1 MESGGR
7 EATTTTTLDRPTL
20 DRGGTRERYATEIRD
35 RGDPGD
41 EDAFV
46 ARAMMGRARRA
57 REETRCIFM
66 CTSTTVDRAGG
77 ARRARS
83 TGRDADDEWMS
94 ERSNDRSIGGAIG
107 RWRGCPRLL
116 SRDSSKMHAVD
127 TLTDG
132 GSFSCVFFARSSQ
145 GCQGSRLRQ
154 GCRVRGL
161 EV

>member
-41 EDAFV
+41 EDGFV

-66 CTSTTVDRAGG
+66 CTSTTVDRAGWG
-77 ARRARS
+77 SRARRGTRRGRRMDERTIERPIRS
-83 TGRDADDEWMS
+83 VGRS
-94 ERSNDRSIGGAIG
+94 GG
-107 RWRGCPRLL
+107 
-116 SRDSSKMHAVD
+116 
-127 TLTDG
+127 G
-132 GSFSCVFFARSSQ
+132 GGVLDC
-145 GCQGSRLRQ
+145 
-154 GCRVRGL
+154 
-161 EV
+161 

>member
-94 ERSNDRSIGGAIG
+94 ERSNDRSID
-107 RWRGCPRLL
+107 RWGDREVEGV
-116 SRDSSKMHAVD
+116 SSIVE
-127 TLTDG
+127 
-132 GSFSCVFFARSSQ
+132 S
-145 GCQGSRLRQ
+145 
-154 GCRVRGL
+154 
-161 EV
+161 

>member
-57 REETRCIFM
+57 RQETRCIFV

-77 ARRARS
+77 

-94 ERSNDRSIGGAIG
+94 ERSNDRSID
-107 RWRGCPRLL
+107 RWGDREVEGV
-116 SRDSSKMHAVD
+116 SSIVE
-127 TLTDG
+127 
-132 GSFSCVFFARSSQ
+132 S
-145 GCQGSRLRQ
+145 
-154 GCRVRGL
+154 
-161 EV
+161 

>member
-66 CTSTTVDRAGG
+66 CTSTTVDGRASG
-77 ARRARS
+77 ASRAVDGTRR
-83 TGRDADDEWMS
+83 GRRMDE
-94 ERSNDRSIGGAIG
+94 RTNDRTTDRWGDREVEGVSSIVE
-107 RWRGCPRLL
+107 
-116 SRDSSKMHAVD
+116 S
-127 TLTDG
+127 
-132 GSFSCVFFARSSQ
+132 
-145 GCQGSRLRQ
+145 
-154 GCRVRGL
+154 
-161 EV
+161 

>member
-41 EDAFV
+41 EDGFV

-66 CTSTTVDRAGG
+66 RASTTVDGTRS

-83 TGRDADDEWMS
+83 TGRDADDGWMS
-94 ERSNDRSIGGAIG
+94 ARTIEPPTDRWGDREVEGVSSIVE
-107 RWRGCPRLL
+107 
-116 SRDSSKMHAVD
+116 S
-127 TLTDG
+127 
-132 GSFSCVFFARSSQ
+132 
-145 GCQGSRLRQ
+145 
-154 GCRVRGL
+154 
-161 EV
+161 

>member
-41 EDAFV
+41 EDGFV

-83 TGRDADDEWMS
+83 TGRDADDGWMS
-94 ERSNDRSIGGAIG
+94 ERTIERPTDRWGDREVEGVSSIVE
-107 RWRGCPRLL
+107 
-116 SRDSSKMHAVD
+116 S
-127 TLTDG
+127 
-132 GSFSCVFFARSSQ
+132 
-145 GCQGSRLRQ
+145 
-154 GCRVRGL
+154 
-161 EV
+161 

>member
-41 EDAFV
+41 EDGFV

-57 REETRCIFM
+57 REETRCIFV

-77 ARRARS
+77 A
-83 TGRDADDEWMS
+83 
-94 ERSNDRSIGGAIG
+94 
-107 RWRGCPRLL
+107 
-116 SRDSSKMHAVD
+116 SRAVD
-127 TLTDG
+127 GTRRGRRMDERTIERPIDRVGRSG
-132 GSFSCVFFARSSQ
+132 GGGGVLDC
-145 GCQGSRLRQ
+145 
-154 GCRVRGL
+154 
-161 EV
+161 